1 LNEEEIIKIAKQT
14 LSLESETLSEVSA
27 SIDSSFHKAI
37 STIYN
42 SKGRVVMT
50 GIGKS
55 ALIAQKITATL
66 NSTGTPALFMHAA
79 DAVHGDMG
87 MLQDNDV
94 LVCISKSG
102 ESPEIRVLLPFV
114 KNLGNTIIGMVSKT
128 DSFLA
133 QNADISLFIP
143 VSREADPNNL
153 APTASTTAQ
162 MAMGDAMAVAL
173 LAIKGFTPQDFAK
186 YHPGGAL
193 GKQLYLRVSDLASR
207 HPAPKVDLNADIRA
221 IILEIS
227 SKRMGA
233 AAVVDRD
240 NHVLGIITDG
250 DLRRM
255 LEGEKDVSQLR
266 AQDIMTPKPKSITSS
281 SMAVK
286 ALSVMREHSIS
297 QLLVQDDGHYVG
309 MVHLHDLIKEGL
321 I

>member
-1 LNEEEIIKIAKQT
+1 
-14 LSLESETLSEVSA
+14 
-27 SIDSSFHKAI
+27 
-37 STIYN
+37 
-42 SKGRVVMT
+42 MT